1 MLQLSRWT
9 IIFTLALCFL
19 SVIYAFPNVL
29 SKEAKEH
36 LESTMPAWLPSRAVT
51 LGLDLQ
57 GGSHLLLEVK
67 TDVAIEDRVNSLVD
81 QIRSDLRSKNIA
93 YENLGQQGQKASVT
107 ITKSEQM
114 AEARKIIATIDQGL
128 VLENDGNKLN
138 VSLSEAAIK
147 DKKRQVVEQSIEI
160 VRRRVDESGTREP
173 SIMRQGD
180 ERIVV
185 QLPGVND
192 PERIKNLLGKTA
204 KLTFRLVNDDV
215 SPADIAAKRAPAGT
229 EILPSADEQSSR
241 MEVVSRRVILTG
253 EMLTDAQ
260 ATFQEGLPVVSFVFD
275 GIGAKKFAEASSSN
289 VGKRFAIV
297 LDNQVI
303 SAPVIREPI
312 LGGRGIISGNFTV
325 EGAKDLSLLLRAGA
339 LPAPLTVLEE
349 RTVGAGLGSDSIQ
362 YGMIAALIGIIL
374 VIVLMVISYGLFGV
388 FAVISLIFNIA
399 MIFAGMT
406 LLGATLTLPGIAGI
420 VLVIGTT
427 VDANVLIYERMR
439 DEYKNGRTLMGALDA
454 GYSRAMSAIIDA
466 NVTSLLG
473 AVLMFWFGS
482 GPIKGFAV
490 TLSFGIITSLFTAI
504 MLNRLMVITWV
515 KMAKPKALPI

>member
-9 IIFTLALCFL
+9 IICTLLL
-19 SVIYAFPNVL
+19 SILSIIYAFPNVL
-29 SKEAKEH
+29 DKATRDH
-36 LESTMPAWLPSRAVT
+36 LESSLPAWLPSRAVT

-67 TDVAIEDRVNSLVD
+67 TDVAIEDRMNTLVD
-81 QIRSDLRSKNIA
+81 QIRSDLRSKNIG
-93 YENLGQQGQKASVT
+93 YENLSQQGMKASVS

-114 AEARKIIATIDQGL
+114 EEARKLIATIDQGL
-128 VLENDGNKLN
+128 VLENDGSKIN
-138 VSLSEAAIK
+138 VSLSQAAIK

-160 VRRRVDESGTREP
+160 VRRRVDESGTKEP

-204 KLTFRLVNDDV
+204 KLTFRFVNDDV
-215 SPADIAAKRAPAGT
+215 SAVDIAAKRAPAGT
-229 EILPSADEQSSR
+229 EILPSADDTGR
-241 MEVVSRRVILTG
+241 MEVVSRRVMLTG

-275 GIGAKKFAEASSSN
+275 GVGAKKFAEATSN
-289 VGKRFAIV
+289 SVGKRFAIV

-362 YGMIAALIGIIL
+362 YGMLAALVGIIL
-374 VIVLMVISYGLFGV
+374 VIVLMIISYGLFGV
-388 FAVISLIFNIA
+388 FAVISLVFNIA

-504 MLNRLMVITWV
+504 MLNRMMVIAWV
-515 KMAKPKALPI
+515 KLAKPKALPI

>member
-1 MLQLSRWT
+1 MLQISRWT
-9 IIFTLALCFL
+9 IIATLLL
-19 SVIYAFPNVL
+19 SVLSVLYALPNVL
-29 SKEAKEH
+29 DKETRTK
-36 LESTMPAWLPSRAVT
+36 LETSMPAWLPSRSVT

-67 TDVAIEDRVNSLVD
+67 TDVAISDRVNTLVD
-81 QIRSDLRSKNIA
+81 QVRSDLRSKNIA
-93 YENLGQQGQKASVT
+93 YENLAQQGMKASVT
-107 ITKSEQM
+107 ITKSEQL
-114 AEARKIIATIDQGL
+114 ADARKIISAIDPGI
-128 VLENDGNKLN
+128 VVENDGSKITLA
-138 VSLSEAAIK
+138 LSETAIK
-147 DKKRQVVEQSIEI
+147 EKRRQVVEQSIEI

-192 PERIKNLLGKTA
+192 PEHIKNLLGKTA
-204 KLTFRLVNDDV
+204 KLAFRFVNDEV
-215 SPADIAAKRAPAGT
+215 SAADIAAKRAPAGT
-229 EILPSADEQSSR
+229 EILPNVDEKSAR

-275 GIGAKKFAEASSSN
+275 GIGAKKFAEATSTN

-312 LGGRGIISGNFTV
+312 LGGRGIISGNFSV

-349 RTVGAGLGSDSIQ
+349 RTVGAGLGTDSIQ
-362 YGMIAALIGIIL
+362 YGMLAALVGTLL
-374 VIVLMVISYGLFGV
+374 VVGLMVISYGLFGV
-388 FAVISLIFNIA
+388 FAVVSLFFNVA

-439 DEYKNGRTLMGALDA
+439 DEYKNGRTLFGALDA

-466 NVTSLLG
+466 NVTSLIG

-490 TLSFGIITSLFTAI
+490 TLSFGIVTSLFTAI
-504 MLNRLMVITWV
+504 MLNRLMVVAWV

>member
-1 MLQLSRWT
+1 MLQISRWT
-9 IIFTLALCFL
+9 VIFTLLLSLL

-29 SKEAKEH
+29 DKAGQEKLEA
-36 LESTMPAWLPSRAVT
+36 SMPSWLPLRAVT

-67 TDVAIEDRVNSLVD
+67 TDVAIEDRVNTLVD
-81 QIRSDLRSKNIA
+81 QIRSDLRGKNIA
-93 YENLGQQGQKASVT
+93 YENLGQQNSKASVT
-107 ITKSEQM
+107 ITKPEQM
-114 AEARKIIATIDQGL
+114 AEARRIISSIDQGL
-128 VLENDGNKLN
+128 VVEGQGSKLN
-138 VSLSEAAIK
+138 VSLTEVAIK
-147 DKKRQVVEQSIEI
+147 EKKRQVVEQSIEI

-180 ERIVV
+180 DRIVV
-185 QLPGVND
+185 QLPGVSD

-215 SPADIAAKRAPAGT
+215 PAADIAAKRSPAGF
-229 EILPSADEQSSR
+229 EILQSVDEKSGR
-241 MEVVSRRVILTG
+241 AEVVSRRVMLTG

-275 GIGAKKFAEASSSN
+275 GIGAKKFAEASSAN

-312 LGGRGIISGNFTV
+312 LGGRGIISGNFSV
-325 EGAKDLSLLLRAGA
+325 ESAKDLSLLLRAGA

-362 YGMIAALIGIIL
+362 FGLIAAFIGFAAVVIL
-374 VIVLMVISYGLFGV
+374 MLISYGLFGL
-388 FAVISLIFNIA
+388 FAVISLFFNLA

-439 DEYKNGRTLMGALDA
+439 DEYKNGRTLLGALDA

-466 NVTSLLG
+466 NVTSLIG

-504 MLNRLMVITWV
+504 MLSRLMVIYWV
-515 KMAKPKALPI
+515 KTFKPKALPI

>member
-1 MLQLSRWT
+1 MLHFSRWN
-9 IIFTLALCFL
+9 IIATLIVSVLAFFVALPNAL
-19 SVIYAFPNVL
+19 SPETRTYLQAH
-29 SKEAKEH
+29 A
-36 LESTMPAWLPSRAVT
+36 PSWIPTQAVT

-67 TDVAIEDRVNSLVD
+67 TDVAISDRVNALVD
-81 QIRSDLRSKNIA
+81 QIRSELRGKNIG
-93 YENLGQQGQKASVT
+93 YENLGSEGQKAEVTLSKAEDMDAARKAIGALDSGLLFEVQGQKLI
-107 ITKSEQM
+107 ITLSEQ
-114 AEARKIIATIDQGL
+114 
-128 VLENDGNKLN
+128 
-138 VSLSEAAIK
+138 AIK
-147 DKKRQVVEQSIEI
+147 QRAKQVVEQSIEI
-160 VRRRVDESGTREP
+160 VRRRVDESGTRET
-173 SIMRQGD
+173 SIQRQGD
-180 ERIVV
+180 DRIVV

-204 KLTFRLVNDDV
+204 KLTFRLVNDGV
-215 SPADIAAKRAPAGT
+215 SGADIAAKHIPAGS
-229 EILPSADEQSSR
+229 ELLPSVDDAKRS
-241 MEVVSRRVILTG
+241 EVVSRRVMLTG

-260 ATFQEGLPVVSFVFD
+260 ATFNEGQPVVNFAFD
-275 GIGAKKFAEASSSN
+275 AMGAKKFAETTTQH

-325 EGAKDLSLLLRAGA
+325 ESAKDLALLLRAGA

-349 RTVGAGLGSDSIQ
+349 RTVGAGLGSDSIR
-362 YGMIAALIGIIL
+362 YGVLASLVGLAL
-374 VIVLMVISYGLFGV
+374 VVCLMFVTYGLFGA
-388 FAVISLIFNIA
+388 FAIVSLFFNLA
-399 MIFAGMT
+399 MLFAGMS
-406 LLGATLTLPGIAGI
+406 LLGGTLTLPGIAGI

-439 DEYKNGRTLMGALDA
+439 DEYKNGRTLLGALDA

-473 AVLMFWFGS
+473 AVLMFWFGA
-482 GPIKGFAV
+482 GPVKGFAV
-490 TLSFGIITSLFTAI
+490 TLSLGVITSLFTAI

-515 KMAKPKALPI
+515 KYAKPKTLPI

>member
-9 IIFTLALCFL
+9 VIFTLLLSLL
-19 SVIYAFPNVL
+19 SVIYALPNVL
-29 SKEAKEH
+29 DKATRDH
-36 LESTMPAWLPSRAVT
+36 LEASLPAWLPSRAVT

-67 TDVAIEDRVNSLVD
+67 TDVAIEDRMGTLVD
-81 QIRSDLRSKNIA
+81 QIRSDLRSKNIG
-93 YENLGQQGQKASVT
+93 YENLGQQGMKASVT
-107 ITKSEQM
+107 ILKSEQM
-114 AEARKIIATIDQGL
+114 IEARKIIAAIDLGL
-128 VLENDGNKLN
+128 VMDNDGSKINI
-138 VSLSEAAIK
+138 SLSDVAIK
-147 DKKRQVVEQSIEI
+147 DKRRQVVEQSIEI
-160 VRRRVDESGTREP
+160 VRRRVDETGTREP

-185 QLPGVND
+185 QLPGVSD

-204 KLTFRLVNDDV
+204 KLTFRFVNDDV
-215 SPADIAAKRAPAGT
+215 SAADIAAKRAPAGT
-229 EILPSADEQSSR
+229 EILPSADTESGQ
-241 MEVVSRRVILTG
+241 MEVVSRRVMLTG

-275 GIGAKKFAEASSSN
+275 GVGAKKFAEATSN
-289 VGKRFAIV
+289 SVGKRFAIV

-325 EGAKDLSLLLRAGA
+325 EAAKDLSLLLRAGA

-362 YGMIAALIGIIL
+362 FGMIAAIVGVIL
-374 VIVLMVISYGLFGV
+374 VIVVMIISYGLFGV
-388 FAVISLIFNIA
+388 FAVISLAFNIA

-406 LLGATLTLPGIAGI
+406 MLGATLTLPGIAGI

-454 GYSRAMSAIIDA
+454 GYTRAMSAIIDA

-490 TLSFGIITSLFTAI
+490 TLSFGIVTSLFTAI

-515 KMAKPKALPI
+515 KITKPKALPI

>member
-1 MLQLSRWT
+1 MLQISRWT
-9 IIFTLALCFL
+9 IIVTLLVSFL
-19 SVIYAFPNVL
+19 AVIYAFPNML
-29 SKEAKEH
+29 GKETRDH
-36 LESTMPAWLPSRAVT
+36 LEASLPAWLPSRAVT

-81 QIRSDLRSKNIA
+81 QIRSDLRSKNIG
-93 YENLGQQGQKASVT
+93 YENLGQQGMKASVT
-107 ITKSEQM
+107 IPKSEQM
-114 AEARKIIATIDQGL
+114 LEARKIIAAIDPGL
-128 VLENDGNKLN
+128 VMENDGSKI
-138 VSLSEAAIK
+138 SITLSEVAIK

-160 VRRRVDESGTREP
+160 VRRRVDETGTREP

-185 QLPGVND
+185 QLPGVSD

-204 KLTFRLVNDDV
+204 KLTFRFVNDDV
-215 SPADIAAKRAPAGT
+215 PAADIAAKRAPAGT
-229 EILPSADEQSSR
+229 EILPSADTESGR
-241 MEVVSRRVILTG
+241 MEVVSRRVMLTG

-260 ATFQEGLPVVSFVFD
+260 ATFQEGLPVVSFIFD
-275 GIGAKKFAEASSSN
+275 GVGAKKFAEATSN
-289 VGKRFAIV
+289 SVGKRFAIV

-325 EGAKDLSLLLRAGA
+325 EAAKDLSLLLRAGA

-362 YGMIAALIGIIL
+362 FGMLAALVGIIL
-374 VIVLMVISYGLFGV
+374 VVGLMIMSYGLFGV
-388 FAVISLIFNIA
+388 FAVISLAFNIA

-406 LLGATLTLPGIAGI
+406 ILGATLTLPGIAGI

-454 GYSRAMSAIIDA
+454 GYTRAMSAIIDA

-473 AVLMFWFGS
+473 AILMFWFGS

-490 TLSFGIITSLFTAI
+490 TLSFGIVTSLFTAI

-515 KMAKPKALPI
+515 KVTKPKALPI

>member
-1 MLQLSRWT
+1 MLG
-9 IIFTLALCFL
+9 
-19 SVIYAFPNVL
+19 
-29 SKEAKEH
+29 KETRAH
-36 LESTMPAWLPSRAVT
+36 LESSLPAWLPSRAVT

-67 TDVAIEDRVNSLVD
+67 TDVAVEDRVNTLVD
-81 QIRSDLRSKNIA
+81 QIRSDLRAKNIA
-93 YENLGQQGQKASVT
+93 YENLGQQGMKASVT

-114 AEARKIIATIDQGL
+114 DEARKIIAAIDQGL
-128 VLENDGNKLN
+128 LLENDGSRLN
-138 VSLSEAAIK
+138 ISLSEAAIK

-160 VRRRVDESGTREP
+160 VRRRVDETGTKEP

-180 ERIVV
+180 QRIVV
-185 QLPGVND
+185 QLPGVSD

-204 KLTFRLVNDDV
+204 KLTFRFVNDDV
-215 SPADIAAKRAPAGT
+215 SAVDIAAKRAPPGT
-229 EILPSADEQSSR
+229 EILPSVDEQSGR
-241 MEVVSRRVILTG
+241 MEVVSRRVMLTG

-275 GIGAKKFAEASSSN
+275 SIGAKKFAEATSN
-289 VGKRFAIV
+289 SVGKRFAIV

-312 LGGRGIISGNFTV
+312 LGGRGIISGNFSV
-325 EGAKDLSLLLRAGA
+325 ETAKDLSLLLRAGA

-362 YGMIAALIGIIL
+362 YGMIATVVGVVL
-374 VIVLMVISYGLFGV
+374 VIGVMIMSYGLFGL
-388 FAVISLIFNIA
+388 FAVISLAFNIA

-406 LLGATLTLPGIAGI
+406 MLGATLTLPGIAGI

-454 GYSRAMSAIIDA
+454 GYTRAMSAIIDA

-504 MLNRLMVITWV
+504 MLNRMMVIAWV
-515 KMAKPKALPI
+515 KLAKPKALPI

>member
-1 MLQLSRWT
+1 MLQISRWT
-9 IIFTLALCFL
+9 VIFTLLLSLL

-29 SKEAKEH
+29 DKAAQDKLAAS
-36 LESTMPAWLPSRAVT
+36 MPAWMPSRAVT

-67 TDVAIEDRVNSLVD
+67 TDVAIEDRVNTLVD

-93 YENLGQQGQKASVT
+93 YENLGQNGMKASVT
-107 ITKSEQM
+107 ILKAEQM
-114 AEARKIIATIDQGL
+114 AEARKLIASIDQGL
-128 VLENDGNKLN
+128 VIEGEGSQIN
-138 VSLSEAAIK
+138 VSLSEVAIK
-147 DKKRQVVEQSIEI
+147 EKKRQVVEQSIEI

-185 QLPGVND
+185 QLPGVSD

-215 SPADIAAKRAPAGT
+215 PAADIAAKRVPAGT
-229 EILPSADEQSSR
+229 EILPSVDEKSGRS
-241 MEVVSRRVILTG
+241 EVVSRRVMLTG

-275 GIGAKKFAEASSSN
+275 GIGAKKFAEASSAN

-325 EGAKDLSLLLRAGA
+325 EAAKDLSLLLRAGA

-362 YGMIAALIGIIL
+362 YGLIAAIIGL
-374 VIVLMVISYGLFGV
+374 VLVVGLMIISYGLFGV
-388 FAVISLIFNIA
+388 FAVISLFFNIA

-427 VDANVLIYERMR
+427 VDANVLIFERMR
-439 DEYKNGRTLMGALDA
+439 DEYKHGRTLLGALDA

-466 NVTSLLG
+466 NVTSLIG
-473 AVLMFWFGS
+473 AILMFWFGS

-504 MLNRLMVITWV
+504 MLSRLMVIYWV
-515 KMAKPKALPI
+515 KWTIPKALPL

>member
-1 MLQLSRWT
+1 MLQISRWT
-9 IIFTLALCFL
+9 VIFTLLISVL

-29 SKEAKEH
+29 DKAAQDKLAAS
-36 LESTMPAWLPSRAVT
+36 MPEWMPSRAVT

-67 TDVAIEDRVNSLVD
+67 TDVAIEDRVNTLVD

-93 YENLGQQGQKASVT
+93 YENLGQNGVKASVT
-107 ITKSEQM
+107 ILKSEQM
-114 AEARKIIATIDQGL
+114 ADARKLIAAIDQGL
-128 VLENDGNKLN
+128 VIEGTGSQLN
-138 VSLSEAAIK
+138 VSLSDVAIK
-147 DKKRQVVEQSIEI
+147 EKKRQVVEQSIEI

-185 QLPGVND
+185 QLPGVSD

-215 SPADIAAKRAPAGT
+215 SAEDIAAKRAPAGT
-229 EILPSADEQSSR
+229 EILPSVDEKNGR
-241 MEVVSRRVILTG
+241 PEVVSRRVMLTG

-275 GIGAKKFAEASSSN
+275 SIGAKKFAEASSVN

-325 EGAKDLSLLLRAGA
+325 ESAKDLSLLLRAGA

-362 YGMIAALIGIIL
+362 YGLIAAMVGLGL
-374 VIVLMVISYGLFGV
+374 VVVLMVLSYGLFGV
-388 FAVISLIFNIA
+388 FAVISLAFNIA

-439 DEYKNGRTLMGALDA
+439 DEYKNGRTLLGALDA
-454 GYSRAMSAIIDA
+454 GYSKAMSAIIDA
-466 NVTSLLG
+466 NVTSLIG

-490 TLSFGIITSLFTAI
+490 TLSFGIITSIFTAI
-504 MLNRLMVITWV
+504 MLSRLMVIYWV
-515 KMAKPKALPI
+515 KWAKPKALPL

>member
-9 IIFTLALCFL
+9 IIVTLLVSFL
-19 SVIYAFPNVL
+19 SVIYAFPNML
-29 SKEAKEH
+29 DQKTRDH
-36 LESTMPAWLPSRAVT
+36 LESSLPAWLPSRAVT

-67 TDVAIEDRVNSLVD
+67 TDVAIEDRVNTLVD
-81 QIRSDLRSKNIA
+81 QIRSDLRSKNIG
-93 YENLGQQGQKASVT
+93 YENLNQQGMKASVN
-107 ITKSEQM
+107 ITKPEQLD
-114 AEARKIIATIDQGL
+114 EARKIIATIDPGIVQ
-128 VLENDGNKLN
+128 EMDGAKLN
-138 VSLSEAAIK
+138 ISLSEAAIK

-180 ERIVV
+180 DRIVV

-204 KLTFRLVNDDV
+204 KLTFRFVNDDV
-215 SPADIAAKRAPAGT
+215 SAVDIAAKRAPAGT
-229 EILPSADEQSSR
+229 EILPSADEKSGR
-241 MEVVSRRVILTG
+241 MEVVSRRVMLTG

-275 GIGAKKFAEASSSN
+275 GVGAKKFAEATSNN

-325 EGAKDLSLLLRAGA
+325 EAAKDLSLLLRAGA

-362 YGMIAALIGIIL
+362 FGMIAALVGVIL
-374 VIVLMVISYGLFGV
+374 VVGLMLISYGLFGL
-388 FAVISLIFNIA
+388 FAVISLAFNIA

-490 TLSFGIITSLFTAI
+490 TLSFGIVTSLFTAI

-515 KMAKPKALPI
+515 KMMKPKALPI

>member
-1 MLQLSRWT
+1 MLQISRWT
-9 IIFTLALCFL
+9 IIATLLLSLL
-19 SVIYAFPNVL
+19 SVLYALPNVL
-29 SKEAKEH
+29 NKETRDH
-36 LESTMPAWLPSRAVT
+36 LETSLPAWLPTRAVT

-67 TDVAIEDRVNSLVD
+67 TDVAISDRVGSLVD
-81 QIRSDLRSKNIA
+81 QIRSELRSKNIG
-93 YENLGQQGQKASVT
+93 YENLSQQGMKASVN
-107 ITKSEQM
+107 IFRPEQM
-114 AEARKIIATIDQGL
+114 IEARKIIAAIEPGL
-128 VLENDGNKLN
+128 LMENEGSKINI
-138 VSLSEAAIK
+138 SLSEVAIK
-147 DKKRQVVEQSIEI
+147 EKRRQVVEQSIEI
-160 VRRRVDESGTREP
+160 VRRRVDESGTKEP

-185 QLPGVND
+185 QLPGVSD

-215 SPADIAAKRAPAGT
+215 SAEEIAAKRAPAGS
-229 EILPSADEQSSR
+229 EILPSADETGR
-241 MEVVSRRVILTG
+241 MEVVSRRVMLTG
-253 EMLTDAQ
+253 EMLTDSQ

-275 GIGAKKFAEASSSN
+275 GVGAKKFADASSTN
-289 VGKRFAIV
+289 VGKRFAII

-362 YGMIAALIGIIL
+362 YGMIATVIGIVLVVGVMIL
-374 VIVLMVISYGLFGV
+374 SYGLFGV
-388 FAVISLIFNIA
+388 FAVISLAFNIA

-454 GYSRAMSAIIDA
+454 GYTRAMSAIIDA

-515 KMAKPKALPI
+515 KMTKPKALPI